1 MVGQLV
7 RHCFLEFV
15 LLIEIDCHVL
25 HLVQHEVS
33 VRFVTGRFW
42 VLGSV
47 VLEGNDGGVV
57 LLRDVHVVFGSSLIS
72 ETFLVSLLAEQTSD
86 IVLGENTVL
95 HTSHI
100 LLAHL
105 RSLALDGLLHLRIYP
120 ALDWSLSAHVLLR
133 VHVVAVHL
141 G

>member
-33 VRFVTGRFW
+33 VRLVTGRFR

-47 VLEGNDGGVV
+47 VLEGDDGGVV

-72 ETFLVSLLAEQTSD
+72 EKERQQQEGQSSENAVACPGQQYPTSQR
-86 IVLGENTVL
+86 
-95 HTSHI
+95 
-100 LLAHL
+100 AHL
-105 RSLALDGLLHLRIYP
+105 GVKDTS
-120 ALDWSLSAHVLLR
+120 
-133 VHVVAVHL
+133 
-141 G
+141 